1 MSSQDLTQVAREI
14 ITGYSTANWTAL
26 KGLFTP
32 NAIYNELG
40 SQRRI
45 QGADSIIQTLQG
57 WKKTMTD
64 SKGKVTSAFASGDA
78 VVMQITWTGTQDG
91 TFTGPAGE
99 VPPTG
104 KRQTTPAAMIVKF
117 RGNKISE
124 IDHYFDMLTFLQQ
137 IGAMP
142 AAIFDR
148 QSQILRRLHPNEAR
162 ILYCC
167 WNNCIRLICTVS
179 PSCTMRVGLTLP
191 SISPPTPR

>member
-14 ITGYSTANWTAL
+14 ITAYSTANWTAL

-32 NAIYNELG
+32 DAIYNELG

-45 QGADSIIQTLQG
+45 QGPDSIIEALQG

-64 SKGKVTSAFASGDA
+64 SQGKVTNALASGDTVA
-78 VVMQITWTGTQDG
+78 MQITWTGTHDG
-91 TFTGPAGE
+91 PFTGPAGT

-117 RGNKISE
+117 SGNKVSE
-124 IDHYFDMLTFLQQ
+124 IHHYFDMVTFLQQ

-142 AAIFDR
+142 AMA
-148 QSQILRRLHPNEAR
+148 AR
-162 ILYCC
+162 
-167 WNNCIRLICTVS
+167 T
-179 PSCTMRVGLTLP
+179 
-191 SISPPTPR
+191 